1 MPFKGIVTFELG
13 NASSSPGLDSLFSL
27 SVWPT
32 ESKVVPFAANMATAP
47 GNADWK
53 SAKSI
58 YDFSAID
65 IDGNE
70 VSLEK
75 YRGHVALI
83 GLHEKY
89 AESQGLRILGFP
101 CNQFG
106 GQEPGSESEIKEFIK
121 QYNAQFDMFSKID
134 VNGNKAHPLWSYLKK
149 KQGGTLG
156 NFIKWNF
163 TKFLIDKNGQPVKRY
178 APNVEPN
185 AIEPDLLKYFQA

>member
-1 MPFKGIVTFELG
+1 MRCGQSISLIFLTVATVVSYMFLRRLLAWG
-13 NASSSPGLDSLFSL
+13 NTD
-27 SVWPT
+27 
-32 ESKVVPFAANMATAP
+32 KVIPFASNMATAP

-83 GLHEKY
+83 
-89 AESQGLRILGFP
+89 SQGLRILGFP

-106 GQEPGSESEIKEFIK
+106 GQEPGTEAEIKEFVK
-121 QYNAQFDMFSKID
+121 QYNVQFDMFSKID
-134 VNGNKAHPLWSYLKK
+134 VNGDKTHPLWSYLKK

-163 TKFLIDKNGQPVKRY
+163 TKFLIDKEGQPVKRY
-178 APNVEPN
+178 APNVAPN
-185 AIEPDLLKYFQA
+185 DIEPDLKKYFAA

>member
-1 MPFKGIVTFELG
+1 MFLRR
-13 NASSSPGLDSLFSL
+13 LLF
-27 SVWPT
+27 WPT
-32 ESKVVPFAANMATAP
+32 ESKVVPFAANMTTAP

-65 IDGNE
+65 IDGNV

-75 YRGHVALI
+75 YRGHA
-83 GLHEKY
+83 LHEKY
-89 AESQGLRILGFP
+89 AESEGLRILGFP

-106 GQEPGSESEIKEFIK
+106 GQEPGSESQIKEFIK
-121 QYNAQFDMFSKID
+121 QYNVQFDMFSKID
-134 VNGNKAHPLWSYLKK
+134 VNGDNTHPLWSYLKK
-149 KQGGTLG
+149 KQGGTFG

-163 TKFLIDKNGQPVKRY
+163 SKFLIDKNGQPVKRY

-185 AIEPDLLKYFQA
+185 AIEPDLLKYFKA